1 MTPVRNY
8 CNQNWLPTLFNELFE
23 DWTPAV
29 HTTPAFNVVE
39 HDKAYEV
46 EVAAPGMTKEDFK
59 IQLADENKLI
69 VRLEKKE
76 EKKEDDKQNK
86 CYLRH
91 EFSYTTFEQALI
103 LPDTVD
109 KKGISAAMQDG
120 VLTITLPK
128 MTPEQKAAV
137 AQYIEI
143 K

>member
-8 CNQNWLPTLFNELFE
+8 CNQNWLPSLFNELFE

-46 EVAAPGMTKEDFK
+46 EVAAPGMTKDDFK
-59 IQLADENKLI
+59 IQLSDDNRLI
-69 VRLEKKE
+69 VRLEKKAETTE
-76 EKKEDDKQNK
+76 EDKQNK
-86 CYLRH
+86 RYLRH
-91 EFSYTTFEQALI
+91 EFSYRTFEQALI

-109 KKGISAAMQDG
+109 KKNISAKMQDG
-120 VLTITLPK
+120 VLTISLPK
-128 MTPEQKAAV
+128 MTPEQKEAE